1 MKKSDRSLVYTLL
14 IMIALLLVA
23 TIPLIV
29 MGLIDW
35 AVTIA
40 VGFFISFIYIV
51 LAYVTIRQAF
61 GKSTTTFYRFMF
73 GGMAFRFLLFLL
85 CLFIIYKM
93 TSLPIIGFVAAF
105 MVFYV
110 IFQIFEAR
118 LVILEIK
125 RQKSA

>member
-1 MKKSDRSLVYTLL
+1 MIKSDRSLRYTLL

-23 TIPLIV
+23 TIPLVV
-29 MGLIDW
+29 MGLFDW

-40 VGFFISFIYIV
+40 VGFCISFIYIV
-51 LAYVTIRQAF
+51 LAYFTIRQAF
-61 GKSTTTFYRFMF
+61 KKSTTAFYRFF
-73 GGMAFRFLLFLL
+73 FVGMALRFIFFLL

-93 TSLPIIGFVAAF
+93 TSLPIVGFVVAF

-118 LVILEIK
+118 LVLLEIK
-125 RQKSA
+125 KQKSA